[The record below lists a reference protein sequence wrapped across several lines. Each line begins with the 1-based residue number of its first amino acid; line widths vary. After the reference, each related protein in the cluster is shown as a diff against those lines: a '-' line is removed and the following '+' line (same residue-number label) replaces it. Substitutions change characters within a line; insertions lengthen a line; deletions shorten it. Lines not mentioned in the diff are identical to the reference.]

1 LKADKKAESRGGFFG
16 GGGSSR
22 YEEAAE
28 LYTQAANAFRLQ
40 KLGTFLTS
48 FLFCG
53 YCSLTI
59 IGKEAGQAL
68 EKAAQMQMK
77 TDEKDDA
84 ANTLVEAYKS
94 YRRTDP
100 QDAARTLKQAIS
112 LFTGKGNFRRAA
124 GYQFNL
130 AELYE
135 AESELFR
142 PEDALDAYDTAAEW
156 YANDQAEAYDFVT
169 RSFLTS

>member
-1 LKADKKAESRGGFFG
+1 MQLKTE
-16 GGGSSR
+16 
-22 YEEAAE
+22 
-28 LYTQAANAFRLQ
+28 
-40 KLGTFLTS
+40 
-48 FLFCG
+48 
-53 YCSLTI
+53 
-59 IGKEAGQAL
+59 
-68 EKAAQMQMK
+68 
-77 TDEKDDA
+77 EKDDA

-135 AESELFR
+135 TETELFSA
-142 PEDALDAYDTAAEW
+142 EQSLEAYDAAAEW
-156 YANDQAEAYDFVT
+156 YASDQADAYVPLAFILVGVK
-169 RSFLTS
+169 S